1 MCENVTICGLE
12 SDKPTVLRCAN
23 WILLLNTKCGTNSV
37 MNLRNDDLTVH
48 DNSQTPRS
56 EVPTET
62 GQTAYKRQLAYRCL
76 GINPKDVQ
84 CAPFFANQ
92 LRRIARAVHGAGTD
106 DPASAPV
113 RPLEYLRNSED
124 PEARKVVVAYYKV
137 PESYRR
143 LLRPED
149 FCYAA
154 GVSPWRVLE
163 LITVVAVRQGAQS
176 SAIVASI
183 LGPRVV
189 AHAFERA
196 LQDGGIR
203 ERMAL
208 LRATG
213 FLTPGR

>member
-1 MCENVTICGLE
+1 
-12 SDKPTVLRCAN
+12 
-23 WILLLNTKCGTNSV
+23 
-37 MNLRNDDLTVH
+37 MNLRHEKSAAH
-48 DNSQTPRS
+48 DNRKTSRS

-62 GQTAYKRQLAYRCL
+62 GQTAYKRELAYRCL

-84 CAPFFANQ
+84 CVPFFANQ
-92 LRRIARAVHGAGTD
+92 LRRIARAVRGAGTD
-106 DPASAPV
+106 DPATAPV

-124 PEARKVVVAYYKV
+124 PEARKVVEVYYSV

-149 FCYAA
+149 FCHAA

-163 LITVVAVRQGAQS
+163 FITVVAVRQGAQS
-176 SAIVASI
+176 SAMVASM

-189 AHAFERA
+189 AKTVERA
-196 LQDGGIR
+196 LQDDGIR
-203 ERMAL
+203 ERRML

-213 FLTPGR
+213 FLPAG